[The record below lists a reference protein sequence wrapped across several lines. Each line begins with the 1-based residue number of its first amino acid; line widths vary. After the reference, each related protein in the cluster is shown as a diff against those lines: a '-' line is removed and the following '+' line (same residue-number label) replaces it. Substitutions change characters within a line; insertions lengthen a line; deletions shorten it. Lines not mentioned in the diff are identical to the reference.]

1 MRCSKASNGNR
12 ADADTNG
19 EDDDNDDVLR
29 GKAVRADEE
38 VSWNDLGS
46 KKRIRDQIGSI
57 LLQVSKTRVE
67 LIVEALKKRLRSR
80 VALQK
85 QLDALVKV
93 RLRSLSTSVSSTGII
108 YLHYQTWLI
117 VK

>member
-1 MRCSKASNGNR
+1 MISDRK
-12 ADADTNG
+12 
-19 EDDDNDDVLR
+19 E
-29 GKAVRADEE
+29 
-38 VSWNDLGS
+38 GS
-46 KKRIRDQIGSI
+46 EIKIGSI

-93 RLRSLSTSVSSTGII
+93 RLPPNVCTFRGV
-108 YLHYQTWLI
+108 
-117 VK
+117 